1 MACLRDGVG
10 GRVVGGGEALWNS
23 FSVIG
28 SPVFKVFIFAET
40 EINIV
45 SLETFD

>member
-23 FSVIG
+23 FSVIEEFH
-28 SPVFKVFIFAET
+28 PRE
-40 EINIV
+40 
-45 SLETFD
+45 